1 MLRAVLIN
9 YEEYL
14 AILQTKLE
22 ETNKVTLAKVILRNI
37 GYTNEDGT
45 PLYTV

>member
-1 MLRAVLIN
+1 MD

-14 AILQTKLE
+14 AIFQTELE

-45 PLYTV
+45 PSYTV